1 MSAVFTVDFINEQI
15 TALKALLAANTQAR
29 IAAQGTQSY
38 TLETGQTRQS
48 VMKAQL
54 ASLADERAKLLSEL
68 SDWERLLCGGGAV
81 RGVPG
86 W

>member
-1 MSAVFTVDFINEQI
+1 MSGVFTVDFINEQI
-15 TALKALLAANTQAR
+15 ASLKALLAANTVAR
-29 IAAQGTQSY
+29 TAAQSTQSY

-54 ASLADERAKLLSEL
+54 ATLATERAQLLNELSE
-68 SDWERLLCGGGAV
+68 WERKLCPRAV